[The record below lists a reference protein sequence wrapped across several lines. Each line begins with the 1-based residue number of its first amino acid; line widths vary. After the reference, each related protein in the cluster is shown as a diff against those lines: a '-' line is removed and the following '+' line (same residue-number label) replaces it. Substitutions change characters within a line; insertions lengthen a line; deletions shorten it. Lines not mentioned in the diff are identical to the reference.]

1 MAAGLSVD
9 LGRWR
14 REFDELMLRVGAR
27 FARVEPR
34 RRMASFVRGLLAGLP
49 RVNCWTIAEH
59 AGERC
64 PRGMQRLLS
73 EAVWDEAGVRD
84 DLRGYVLEHF
94 ADPGAVLVVDE
105 TGDLKKGTATVGTQR
120 QYTGTA
126 GRTENAQVAVYLA
139 YAAPAGS
146 AFIDRALYLPR
157 SWTSDPARCRA
168 AGVPAGTAFAT
179 KPALARAMITRA
191 LDAGT
196 PAAWATA
203 DEVYGQDPVLR
214 AELARRGLGYV
225 LAVAK
230 SRQVTAAIGPRPAA
244 WLARRVPARAWQRIS
259 AGPGAKGP
267 RWYDWALIEVTDPA
281 VTEGPGPHWLL
292 IRRRISDGEYAFYL
306 AHAPHPVPLA
316 QLVKVAGSR
325 WKVEDGFAAGK
336 ELAGL
341 DEHQVRSWTSW
352 HRWTILAL
360 LACAFLSVL
369 AAAQPGSDHARDGQ
383 LIPLTRHEIRRLFT
397 GLSQQRQ
404 APAKQLHWS
413 RWRRRHQAAARGCH
427 YRRRAREPA

>member
-9 LGRWR
+9 LDRWQ
-14 REFDELMLRVGAR
+14 REFDELMLRVGDR

-34 RRMASFVRGLLAGLP
+34 RRMAAFVRGLLAGLP

-73 EAVWDEAGVRD
+73 AAVWDEAGVRD

-105 TGDLKKGTATVGTQR
+105 TGDLKKGTMTVGTQR

-146 AFIDRALYLPR
+146 AFIDRAVYLPR
-157 SWTSDPARCRA
+157 SWTGDPGRCRA
-168 AGVPAGTAFAT
+168 AGVPDGTVFAT
-179 KPALARAMITRA
+179 KPALARQLITRA
-191 LDAGT
+191 LEAGT
-196 PAAWATA
+196 PAGWVTA
-203 DEVYGQDPVLR
+203 DEVYGQDPALR
-214 AELARRGLGYV
+214 AGLARRGLGYV

-230 SRQVTAAIGPRPAA
+230 SHPVTTAAGVVPAIA
-244 WLARRVPARAWQRIS
+244 LARRVPGRAWQRLS

-267 RWYDWALIEVTDPA
+267 RWYDWALIEAADPA
-281 VTEGPGPHWLL
+281 VTDGDGPHWLL
-292 IRRRISDGEYAFYL
+292 IRRRISDGEYAFYR
-306 AHAPHPVPLA
+306 AHAPGPVPLA
-316 QLVKVAGSR
+316 QLVTVAGSR
-325 WKVEDGFAAGK
+325 WKIEDGFAGGK
-336 ELAGL
+336 DLAGL

-360 LACAFLSVL
+360 LAHAFLSVL
-369 AAAQPGSDHARDGQ
+369 AAIQPAGGYPEDDQ
-383 LIPLTRHEIRRLFT
+383 LIPLTRNEIRRLFT
-397 GLSQQRQ
+397 GLRQQLP
-404 APAKQLHWS
+404 APAMQLHWS
-413 RWRRRHQAAARGCH
+413 RWRRRHQATARASH
-427 YRRRAREPA
+427 YRRRTPKLE

>member
-14 REFDELMLRVGAR
+14 REFDELMLRVGGR

-34 RRMASFVRGLLAGLP
+34 RRMAAFVRGLLAGLP
-49 RVNCWTIAEH
+49 RVNCWSIAEH
-59 AGERC
+59 AGDAG

-73 EAVWDEAGVRD
+73 AAVWDEAGVRD

-105 TGDLKKGTATVGTQR
+105 TGDLKKGTATVGVQR

-139 YAAPAGS
+139 YAARAGT
-146 AFIDRALYLPR
+146 AFIDRALYLPQ
-157 SWTSDPARCRA
+157 SWTGDPARCRA
-168 AGVPAGTAFAT
+168 AGVPEAAVFAT
-179 KPALARAMITRA
+179 KPALAKAMIARA

-203 DEVYGQDPVLR
+203 DEVYGQDPQLR

-230 SRQVTAAIGPRPAA
+230 SHPVTTGTGARPAIE
-244 WLARRVPARAWQRIS
+244 WARRLPVRAWQRLS

-267 RWYDWALIEVTDPA
+267 RWYDWAFIEVTDPA
-281 VTEGPGPHWLL
+281 VTGGGLHWLL
-292 IRRRISDGEYAFYL
+292 IRRRISDGEYAFYR
-306 AHAPHPVPLA
+306 AHAPGPAPLA
-316 QLVKVAGSR
+316 QLVRVAGSR
-325 WKVEDGFAAGK
+325 WTIEEGFAAGK

-341 DEHQVRSWTSW
+341 DEHQVRCWTSW

-360 LACAFLSVL
+360 LAHAFLSVL
-369 AAAQPGSDHARDGQ
+369 AAAQPGRGHPRDGP
-383 LIPLTRHEIRRLFT
+383 LIPLTRNEIRRLFT
-397 GLSQQRQ
+397 GLCQQLA
-404 APAKQLHWS
+404 APALQLHWS
-413 RWRRRHQAAARGCH
+413 RWRRRHQATARACH
-427 YRRRAREPA
+427 YRRRALAHA

>member
-9 LGRWR
+9 LDGWR

-34 RRMASFVRGLLAGLP
+34 RRMAAFVRGMLAGLP
-49 RVNCWTIAEH
+49 RVNCWSIAEH

-73 EAVWDEAGVRD
+73 AAVWDEAGVRD

-105 TGDLKKGTATVGTQR
+105 TGDLKKGTATVGVQR
-120 QYTGTA
+120 QYSGTA

-139 YAAPAGS
+139 YAGPAGA

-157 SWTSDPARCRA
+157 SWTDDPDRCRA
-168 AGVPAGTAFAT
+168 AGVPEDTAFAT
-179 KPALARAMITRA
+179 KAALAMQMITRA
-191 LDAGT
+191 LEAGT
-196 PAAWATA
+196 PAAWVTA
-203 DEVYGQDPVLR
+203 DEVYGQDTALR
-214 AELARRGLGYV
+214 AGLARRGLGYV
-225 LAVAK
+225 LAIPK
-230 SRQVTAAIGPRPAA
+230 RHLISTGIGTRPAIE
-244 WLARRVPARAWQRIS
+244 LAKRIPSRAWQRMS

-267 RWYDWALIEVTDPA
+267 RWYDWALTDATDPA
-281 VTEGPGPHWLL
+281 VTEGDGPHWLL
-292 IRRRISDGEYAFYL
+292 IRRSISDGEYAFYR
-306 AHAPHPVPLA
+306 AHAPGPVPLA
-316 QLVKVAGSR
+316 RLVKVAGSR
-325 WKVEDGFAAGK
+325 WKIEDGFAAGK
-336 ELAGL
+336 ELAAL

-369 AAAQPGSDHARDGQ
+369 AASHPRDGQPGDDQ
-383 LIPLTRHEIRRLFT
+383 LIPLTRNEIRRLFT
-397 GLSQQRQ
+397 SLSQQPH
-404 APAKQLHWS
+404 APGIQLHWS
-413 RWRRRHQAAARGCH
+413 RWRRRHQATARACH
-427 YRRRAREPA
+427 YRRRTLTLP